1 MCLAPSVAYGARC
14 RERRGCY
21 RRVPVIILFAV
32 GARSACISYCAGDA
46 LARAATRRDATQR
59 EDVYDDGADLV
70 GRALPNVSP
79 DWRRERRTCTREKTE
94 SVRAF
99 FGVAWDEDEAM
110 DAWMYDVMLYS
121 SSLTFTRREGHF
133 SGVETVSYFERYE
146 I

>member
-21 RRVPVIILFAV
+21 RRVPVIILFVV
-32 GARSACISYCAGDA
+32 GARGACSILYRAGDA
-46 LARAATRRDATQR
+46 LARAATRRD
-59 EDVYDDGADLV
+59 V
-70 GRALPNVSP
+70 
-79 DWRRERRTCTREKTE
+79 
-94 SVRAF
+94 
-99 FGVAWDEDEAM
+99 
-110 DAWMYDVMLYS
+110 LYS